1 MLESSETEMI
11 LKTETKLL
19 DAVKDI
25 PEAKIIAR

>member
-1 MLESSETEMI
+1 MLESSEAEMI

-25 PEAKIIAR
+25 AEAKIIAR